1 MMERTAHVN
10 VVVCWMFWNNIR
22 VLLGD
27 DEIEG

>member
-1 MMERTAHVN
+1 MGRTAQVN
-10 VVVCWMFWNNIR
+10 LVVGWMLWNNIR